1 LERFGGTDKLGAKAV
16 GLSLELTEEGREFPA
31 DIRTLRPMVG
41 CLVKR
46 AVSLSE
52 GENSG
57 TVEQGNRER
66 KGRSVNDKT
75 TPLAVLRQL
84 VQDFVV
90 AREWTQYH
98 TPKNLAMSLAI
109 EAAEVMEIFQWL
121 TPEESWRVGED
132 PELRQALCD
141 ELADVLAYLLALSHH
156 TGIDLASALEQKMQ
170 KNERKYPVE
179 EFRGRYGPRDR
190 KPKDGLGKKDHSGSV
205 PSGISQEGDANPPAG
220 IAEG

>member
-1 LERFGGTDKLGAKAV
+1 
-16 GLSLELTEEGREFPA
+16 
-31 DIRTLRPMVG
+31 M
-41 CLVKR
+41 KR
-46 AVSLSE
+46 AVAPTE
-52 GENSG
+52 GENSA
-57 TVEQGNRER
+57 TVERGNRER
-66 KGRSVNDKT
+66 KGNSVDDKT

-84 VQDFVV
+84 VQEFVV

-132 PELRQALCD
+132 RELREALCD

-156 TGIDLASALEQKMQ
+156 TGVDLASALEQKML

-179 EFRGRYGPRDR
+179 EYRGRYGPRDR
-190 KPKDGLGKKDHSGSV
+190 KGKDNLGKENSGTV
-205 PSGISQEGDANPPAG
+205 PSGISQEGDANPPVG
-220 IAEG
+220 IVEG